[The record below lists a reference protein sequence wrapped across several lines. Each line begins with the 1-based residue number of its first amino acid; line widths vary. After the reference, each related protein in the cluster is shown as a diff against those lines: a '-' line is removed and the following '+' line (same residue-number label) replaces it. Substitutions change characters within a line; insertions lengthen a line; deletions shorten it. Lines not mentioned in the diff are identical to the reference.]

1 MNRFD
6 LQSLSRIRVR
16 EARIL
21 LDSGSFAGAYYLLGY
36 SVECALKACIA
47 KQVKRFDFPDKRTV
61 NDSYVHNLD
70 QLLGVAGL
78 RDTLRNDSVI
88 NPALG
93 INWSVVKDWSESSR
107 YTLSVPE
114 QLVRDLH
121 SACTSRSNGVLKWLR
136 KSW

>member
-1 MNRFD
+1 MNRSD
-6 LQSLSRIRVR
+6 LQSLSQIRVR

-21 LDSGSFAGAYYLLGY
+21 LDAGSFAGAYYLLGY

-61 NDSYVHNLD
+61 NDSHVHNLD

-78 RDTLRNDSVI
+78 RDTLRNDSVT

-93 INWSVVKDWSESSR
+93 INWSVVKDWSEFSR

-114 QLVRDLH
+114 QLARDLR